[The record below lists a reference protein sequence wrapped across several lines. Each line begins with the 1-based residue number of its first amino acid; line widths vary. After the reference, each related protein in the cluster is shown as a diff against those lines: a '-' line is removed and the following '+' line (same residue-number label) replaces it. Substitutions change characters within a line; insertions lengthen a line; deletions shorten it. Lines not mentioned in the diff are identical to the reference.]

1 MKLKLTPLCSIV
13 LSTLTLTACG
23 GGGGSD
29 DKKSGSNQVPTA
41 PETMTVK
48 LDMLEGRIA
57 IPVQLVDAKT
67 GEPIQQQVTLTA
79 SDDVT
84 DANVYENANLGI
96 NADNSTGL
104 STIFLKADAVKTASK
119 ENPVKLRLIANSEG
133 YFSSSIDINY
143 DGTEAAVQR
152 ISLVKVTAPPDG
164 VAVAEQKNVTA
175 KSDGT
180 LQVPIQ
186 LSAKTAANDPDHR
199 GAGASFSLPAGT
211 VLKDRSGTPLTG
223 DLKVTIGYF
232 SPNVENI
239 ESVFPG
245 GLSPD
250 YVRFWEDGQ
259 WNNLANGKFISAGLL
274 AVDIV
279 DSQGRK
285 AHQLGEQKATM
296 TIQTPAGLINPET
309 NQPIK
314 DGDTIPV
321 WSHSESNG
329 LWQKELTGKFK
340 KLADGNF
347 EVTYT
352 VNHLSYWNLD
362 WHYYDGTDSRD
373 IKCSTNVPIRYS
385 AEFKVTTSLTAN
397 IYVKTENTIYTSRQ
411 IHKSTELTS
420 LMNAPSGHKKIVEI
434 KDRHEV
440 IGRGVS
446 SSCNEIVVEMDATWL
461 KNNEPP
467 EYCPNPITVNF
478 SNAFYNE
485 QGLYLERRYANG
497 RTMSEWGI
505 YNHHARNITPIAKNW
520 AMTLNVKDRDGNIV
534 GTVEKAEGSCAD
546 LTVQMNSQFIAAN
559 PPVEYCPNP
568 VNVKFSKPFL
578 HSVPL
583 TVNSVMTN
591 GTVLDTVSNVT
602 ASTPV
607 QFNNMIKDRAA
618 NIQLVDT
625 WNNLGVLVTATKP
638 KDSCADVT
646 LNVDNFP
653 SSTRQITVKPRI
665 QLNEKL
671 SYDDV
676 SVLISNMSSLNEA
689 TRKEILAYTHPQGA
703 NSEATFSLNNQSYQ
717 VLMDRW
723 LSKGQIASLQALQ
736 AFNIQPNNLSL
747 NFAYQIAENKT
758 VHQTV
763 VGKAANGVV
772 TFDVP
777 DGVTL
782 TNARIYATGYINT
795 GYINNVLLSLNKSI
809 TIPNNNSA
817 VDVALE
823 DVEAIR
829 RGISYLKAKCK
840 DGLPSTDPNAKYCG
854 FFN

>member
-104 STIFLKADAVKTASK
+104 STIFLKADAVKTATK

-232 SPNVENI
+232 SPKVRNI
-239 ESVFPG
+239 AEVFPG
-245 GLSPD
+245 GLSPA
-250 YVRFWEDGQ
+250 YVRIWENGQ
-259 WNNLANGKFISAGLL
+259 WNNEMGGTFISAGLM

-285 AHQLGEQKATM
+285 AHLLEGQKATM

-329 LWQKELTGKFK
+329 LWQQELIGKFK

-352 VNHLSYWNLD
+352 VNHLSVWNLD
-362 WHYYDGTDSRD
+362 WQIYNTGKDYSNMCPGTIPVKFSAVFTTATGLRITEHVQGKQLHHIEYVYDSNPHELQLVPHKHAVTMLVTDVATGKQVGKG
-373 IKCSTNVPIRYS
+373 IKN
-385 AEFKVTTSLTAN
+385 AN
-397 IYVKTENTIYTSRQ
+397 
-411 IHKSTELTS
+411 
-420 LMNAPSGHKKIVEI
+420 
-434 KDRHEV
+434 
-440 IGRGVS
+440 
-446 SSCNEIVVEMDATWL
+446 SCDEIVINMDETWL

-478 SNAFYNE
+478 SNEFYNE
-485 QGLYLERRYANG
+485 RGLYLERRYANG
-497 RTMSEWGI
+497 KTMSEWGI

-665 QLNEKL
+665 QLNTQL

-676 SVLISNMSSLNEA
+676 KTLISNMSSLNEA
-689 TRKEILAYTHPQGA
+689 TRKEILAYTHPQGQ
-703 NSEATFSLNNQSYQ
+703 NSNTTFSLNNQTYQ
-717 VLMDRW
+717 VLMDKW

-736 AFNIQPNNLSL
+736 AFNIQPDNLSL
-747 NFAYQIAENKT
+747 SFAYQLAENKIVHKT
-758 VHQTV
+758 VT
-763 VGKAANGVV
+763 GKAANGVV

-782 TNARIYATGYINT
+782 TNARIYATGYIN
-795 GYINNVLLSLNKSI
+795 NVSLSLNKSI

-829 RGISYLKAKCK
+829 RGISYLKTKCK